1 MKKLL
6 LLIAGG
12 ITFIIALAMVGP
24 MIGMAFS
31 ALLVFLAMHFYVK
44 SKSSFSKVMWV
55 ILGIIGILSAISNIP
70 AIIGI
75 VAIVI
80 LYVLYKKWKD
90 EDVKVEFPT
99 KSKSNDPFTNFERE
113 WSNLTK

>member
-12 ITFIIALAMVGP
+12 VTLIIALAMVGP
-24 MIGMAFS
+24 MIGLAFS

-44 SKSSFSKVMWV
+44 SNSTFSKVIWV

-80 LYVLYKKWKD
+80 LFVLYKKWKN
-90 EDVKVEFPT
+90 EDVEFPT
-99 KSKSNDPFTNFERE
+99 KSNSNDPFTNFERE